1 MQQLDG
7 SPKGCSYKSVL
18 LCVLGSVLSEYNV
31 RCSCC
36 VMIVGCACRRG
47 DDFHTTVMR
56 ADLSATARVGL
67 FAIIVALPA
76 GYRQLPGL
84 KPTET
89 RQPPDDVWP
98 WRAAR
103 GPPPD
108 LPLRI
113 FKCSS
118 LFRSSVAARTGG
130 RPHQS
135 VVRRR
140 QSETRTKRQYR
151 AKTTIILF
159 VHAPLFEPDR
169 ATVRYRN

>member
-1 MQQLDG
+1 M
-7 SPKGCSYKSVL
+7 
-18 LCVLGSVLSEYNV
+18 

-76 GYRQLPGL
+76 GYSIAGTETQ
-84 KPTET
+84 TET
-89 RQPPDDVWP
+89 R
-98 WRAAR
+98 RR
-103 GPPPD
+103 G
-108 LPLRI
+108 LGEPLEGLLQT
-113 FKCSS
+113 FH
-118 LFRSSVAARTGG
+118 FEYSSVRRCSARRSRHGPGADRTS
-130 RPHQS
+130 PWS
-135 VVRRR
+135 DVD
-140 QSETRTKRQYR
+140 SPTRTKRQYR